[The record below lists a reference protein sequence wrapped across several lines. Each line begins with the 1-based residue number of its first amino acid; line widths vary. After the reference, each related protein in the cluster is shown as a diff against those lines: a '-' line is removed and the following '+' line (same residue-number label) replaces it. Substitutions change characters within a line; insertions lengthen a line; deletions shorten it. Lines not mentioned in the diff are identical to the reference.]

1 MPLGFLSTLTI
12 IAARNILLKASSAL
26 WSLPRAA
33 ILLSATF
40 LTGTY
45 HLFRYTSGVKNIDN
59 SISLG
64 SPMQLRG
71 GIVSRALNS
80 KAAAIDT
87 ASRIL
92 ITFDLFCELVGAGSK
107 LKKEEW
113 HTLRDLHTRQ
123 PIFIC

>member
-1 MPLGFLSTLTI
+1 MPLGSWSTLTI
-12 IAARNILLKASSAL
+12 IAARNTLLKASSAL
-26 WSLPRAA
+26 WSLSRAA

-71 GIVSRALNS
+71 GIVSWALNS
-80 KAAAIDT
+80 KAAAIIT
-87 ASRIL
+87 ASRLL
-92 ITFDLFCELVGAGSK
+92 ITFDLFCELVGAGGK
-107 LKKEEW
+107 QVKERGVAY
-113 HTLRDLHTRQ
+113 LA
-123 PIFIC
+123 